1 MLENQENDSTEQKP
15 VIADKKPAV
24 MKMEAGEYWWCSCG
38 QSSKQPF
45 CDGSHQGT
53 SFQPQKWFWK
63 KIKMWHFVSVNIP
76 QMVPFA
82 TVPMPVCKSLS
93 CS

>member
-53 SFQPQKWFWK
+53 SFQPQKVFLEEDK
-63 KIKMWHFVSVNIP
+63 NVAFC
-76 QMVPFA
+76 Q
-82 TVPMPVCKSLS
+82 CKHSANGAFCDGAHARL
-93 CS
+93 